1 MWTPV
6 TFTSDNSVPPSRSK
20 HSAAVHGN
28 HIYVVGGRNGNWPLK
43 DIWRYALSN
52 NTWEQLHPTGD
63 SLQNLQEHTAVV
75 YQDKVY
81 VFGGEVGF
89 SSASESPLW
98 SYSIKVMHTV

>member
-1 MWTPV
+1 MISSMYLIHFLEST
-6 TFTSDNSVPPSRSK
+6 
-20 HSAAVHGN
+20 A
-28 HIYVVGGRNGNWPLK
+28 
-43 DIWRYALSN
+43 N

-63 SLQNLQEHTAVV
+63 TLQNLQEHTAVV

-98 SYSIKVMHTV
+98 SYSIKVMCMLYERNKL

>member
-1 MWTPV
+1 ML
-6 TFTSDNSVPPSRSK
+6 FMMFLIHFLK
-20 HSAAVHGN
+20 FAA
-28 HIYVVGGRNGNWPLK
+28 
-43 DIWRYALSN
+43 N

-63 SLQNLQEHTAVV
+63 TLQNLQEHTAVV

-98 SYSIKVMHTV
+98 SYSIKVLHIILKEKTFLKIK

>member
-1 MWTPV
+1 M
-6 TFTSDNSVPPSRSK
+6 
-20 HSAAVHGN
+20 
-28 HIYVVGGRNGNWPLK
+28 
-43 DIWRYALSN
+43 
-52 NTWEQLHPTGD
+52 HPTGD

-98 SYSIKVMHTV
+98 SYSIKVMYIIWNEKPLKDEVGICKICTHMIYRHIL

>member
-1 MWTPV
+1 M
-6 TFTSDNSVPPSRSK
+6 
-20 HSAAVHGN
+20 
-28 HIYVVGGRNGNWPLK
+28 YVRIILNLISPLPF
-43 DIWRYALSN
+43 YALLAN

-63 SLQNLQEHTAVV
+63 TLQNLQEHTAVV

-98 SYSIKVMHTV
+98 SYSIKVGNTYYFTNGNIYE

>member
-1 MWTPV
+1 M
-6 TFTSDNSVPPSRSK
+6 
-20 HSAAVHGN
+20 
-28 HIYVVGGRNGNWPLK
+28 
-43 DIWRYALSN
+43 
-52 NTWEQLHPTGD
+52 HPTGD

-98 SYSIKVMHTV
+98 SYSIKVMHIIWNEKPLKDEVGICNNIFTYSHIE

>member
-1 MWTPV
+1 MCCIYLVVYTLL
-6 TFTSDNSVPPSRSK
+6 FTMYLINF
-20 HSAAVHGN
+20 
-28 HIYVVGGRNGNWPLK
+28 LK
-43 DIWRYALSN
+43 FTAN

-63 SLQNLQEHTAVV
+63 TLQNLQEHTAVV

-98 SYSIKVMHTV
+98 SYSIKVIHII